1 MNVKSETYM
10 LKELIDKELEK
21 LFLDKTV
28 YNEAIYD
35 AMRYSLLAGGKRIRP
50 ILLLKSNELVGGNLE
65 EAMPFALAMEMIHT
79 YSLVHD
85 DLPAMDDDDFRRGKP
100 TNHKVFGEAIAI
112 LAGDGLINCSYELMN
127 NYILKEFEKGE
138 NISRYLRAFNEIVS
152 SAGIEGMIG
161 GQVVDILSENT
172 GINIE
177 TLKHMYKYKTAALI
191 KASVVAGGIIGGG
204 NEEQIINIGAYG
216 GAVGLAFQIRD
227 DILDIDKDSKNNKT
241 TFLSF
246 YSKKDAEEE
255 LNRLGNIAVNSLD
268 VFNDRDTEFLKEFVY
283 YLMFRNK

>member
-1 MNVKSETYM
+1 MNIKSEIDM
-10 LKELIDKELEK
+10 LKELIDKQLEN

-28 YNEAIYD
+28 YTETINE

-50 ILLLKSNELVGGNLE
+50 ILLLKSNELIGGKLE
-65 EAMPFALAMEMIHT
+65 EAMPFASAMEMIHT

-100 TNHKVFGEAIAI
+100 TNHKVFGDAIAI

-127 NYILKEFEKGE
+127 NYILKEFDKGV
-138 NISRYLRAFNEIVS
+138 NVSKYLRAFKEIVT

-161 GQVVDILSENT
+161 GQVVDILSDNM

-177 TLKHMYKYKTAALI
+177 TLKYMYKYKTAALI

-204 NEEQIINIGAYG
+204 NEEQIKSLREYG
-216 GAVGLAFQIRD
+216 EAVGLAFQIRD
-227 DILDIDKDSKNNKT
+227 DILDIDKDKQNNKT

-246 YSKKDAEEE
+246 YSKKEAEEE
-255 LNRLGNIAVNSLD
+255 LKRLGNIAINSLD
-268 VFNDRDTEFLKEFVY
+268 TFNNRDTEFLEEFVY
-283 YLMFRNK
+283 FLMFRNK